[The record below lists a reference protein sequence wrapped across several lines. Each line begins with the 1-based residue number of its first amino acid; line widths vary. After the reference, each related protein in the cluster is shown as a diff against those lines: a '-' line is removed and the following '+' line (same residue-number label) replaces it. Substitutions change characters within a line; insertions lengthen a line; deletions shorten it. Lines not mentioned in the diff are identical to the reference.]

1 MYALI
6 FTVFVDMVGFGIVL
20 PLLPLYAQKFGASPE
35 IVTLVAVSY
44 TLAQSIFG
52 PFWGWLSDRI
62 GRKPVLLLTIGGTF
76 CAYFLLAFTSSLWML
91 FAARFFGGAM
101 AANMS
106 VTHALIADVTRPED
120 RTKAIAR
127 LSGAAGLGFVAGPAI
142 GGLLGG
148 SDPTNPDFLSPY
160 LAAAVFS
167 AIAFVLAIVLIRET
181 VSPEQKIRARGM
193 PGLQSWIAVF
203 ANPQTRLVLCLMFCT
218 PFVFAGVEV
227 IIVLWSERVWGW
239 GPHQNGWFYAWMG
252 SCHMVLQWFVIGR
265 LAGRIGERALVT
277 AGAISLGLGVL
288 WLPLASTQVELY
300 LGAIL
305 MIFGTSANASSL
317 SSLLSQYAD
326 ADSRGRVLGVGQTFG
341 GVGRIGG
348 PALAG
353 VAFAALGIHW
363 PFYAGAIVMVVMA
376 VFSRRIAVRR
386 AAEIGMDNPRENPV
400 DNPPHGPQK
409 P

>member
-1 MYALI
+1 
-6 FTVFVDMVGFGIVL
+6 MVGFGIVL

-44 TLAQSIFG
+44 SLAQSVFG

-62 GRKPVLLLTIGGTF
+62 GRKPVLLVTIGGTF
-76 CAYFLLAFTSSLWML
+76 CAYFLLAFSSTLWML
-91 FAARFFGGAM
+91 FVARFFGGAM

-106 VTHALIADVTRPED
+106 VTQALIADVTTPAE
-120 RTKAIAR
+120 RTRAIAR

-148 SDPTNPDFLSPY
+148 SDPANPDFLSPY
-160 LAAAVFS
+160 LAAAAFS
-167 AIAFVLAIVLIRET
+167 AVAFVLAIVLIRET
-181 VSPEQKIRARGM
+181 VSAEQKSRARMM
-193 PGLQSWIAVF
+193 PGLRSWIAVF
-203 ANPQTRLVLCLMFCT
+203 SNAQMRLVLCLMFCT

-252 SCHMVLQWFVIGR
+252 FCHVILQWFLIGR
-265 LAGRIGERALVT
+265 LAARIGERALVT
-277 AGAISLGLGVL
+277 MGAVSLGLGVL
-288 WLPLASTQVELY
+288 WLPLATVEAELFG
-300 LGAIL
+300 GALL
-305 MIFGTSANASSL
+305 MILGTAATNAAL

-326 ADSRGRVLGVGQTFG
+326 TDSRGRVLGVGQTFG
-341 GVGRIGG
+341 GIGRIGG

-353 VAFAALGIHW
+353 VAFASLGVHW
-363 PFYAGAIVMVVMA
+363 PFYVGAAVMVGMA
-376 VFSRRIAVRR
+376 VFSRLIAVRR
-386 AAEIGMDNPRENPV
+386 AAEIGEHRGGNSGSES
-400 DNPPHGPQK
+400 GQK

>member
-106 VTHALIADVTRPED
+106 VTHALIADLTRPED
-120 RTKAIAR
+120 RTRAIAR

-148 SDPTNPDFLSPY
+148 SDPASPDFITPY

-167 AIAFVLAIVLIRET
+167 AVAFCLAIVLITES
-181 VSPEQKIRARGM
+181 VSDDQKIRARQM
-193 PGLQSWIAVF
+193 PGLKSWVAVF
-203 ANPQTRLVLCLMFCT
+203 AKPQTRLVLCLMFCT

-239 GPHQNGWFYAWMG
+239 GPHQNGLFYAWMG
-252 SCHMVLQWFVIGR
+252 LCHMVLQWFVIGR
-265 LAGRIGERALVT
+265 LAARIGERALVT
-277 AGAISLGLGVL
+277 AGAISLGAGVL
-288 WLPLASTQVELY
+288 WLPLASSEVELY
-300 LGAIL
+300 LGAVL
-305 MIFGTSANASSL
+305 MIFGTASNASAL

-341 GVGRIGG
+341 GFGRIGG

-353 VAFAALGIHW
+353 VAFAALGVHW
-363 PFYAGAIVMVVMA
+363 PFYAGAVAMVFMA

-386 AAEIGMDNPRENPV
+386 ASEISAGDSPDKPVKERQNP
-400 DNPPHGPQK
+400 
-409 P
+409 

>member
-1 MYALI
+1 
-6 FTVFVDMVGFGIVL
+6 MVGFGIVL

-44 TLAQSIFG
+44 TLAQSVFG

-62 GRKPVLLLTIGGTF
+62 GRKPVLLVTIGGTF
-76 CAYFLLAFTSSLWML
+76 CAYFLLAFSSTLWML
-91 FAARFFGGAM
+91 FVARFFGGAM

-106 VTHALIADVTRPED
+106 VTQALIADVTTPAE
-120 RTKAIAR
+120 RTRAIAR

-148 SDPTNPDFLSPY
+148 SDPANPDFLSPY
-160 LAAAVFS
+160 LAAAAFS
-167 AIAFVLAIVLIRET
+167 AVAFVLAIVLIRET
-181 VSPEQKIRARGM
+181 VSAEQKSRARMM
-193 PGLQSWIAVF
+193 PGLRSWITVF
-203 ANPQTRLVLCLMFCT
+203 SNAQMRLVLCLMFCT

-252 SCHMVLQWFVIGR
+252 FCHVILQWFLIGR
-265 LAGRIGERALVT
+265 LAARIGERALVT
-277 AGAISLGLGVL
+277 MGAVSLGLGVL
-288 WLPLASTQVELY
+288 WLPLATVEAELFG
-300 LGAIL
+300 GALL
-305 MIFGTSANASSL
+305 MILGTAATNAAL

-326 ADSRGRVLGVGQTFG
+326 TDSRGRVLGVGQTFG
-341 GVGRIGG
+341 GIGRIGG

-353 VAFAALGIHW
+353 VAFASLGVHW
-363 PFYAGAIVMVVMA
+363 PFYVGAAVMVGMA
-376 VFSRRIAVRR
+376 LFSRLIAVRR
-386 AAEIGMDNPRENPV
+386 AAEIGEHRGGNSGGES
-400 DNPPHGPQK
+400 GQK

>member
-1 MYALI
+1 VYALI

-20 PLLPLYAQKFGASPE
+20 PLLPLYAQKYGASPE

-44 TLAQSIFG
+44 TLSQSIFG

-76 CAYFLLAFTSSLWML
+76 CAYFLLAFSSTLWML
-91 FAARFFGGAM
+91 FVTRFFGGAM

-106 VTHALIADVTRPED
+106 VTQALIADVTTPEE
-120 RTKAIAR
+120 RTRAIAR
-127 LSGAAGLGFVAGPAI
+127 LSGAGGLGFIAGPAI

-148 SDPTNPDFLSPY
+148 SDPANPDFLSPY
-160 LAAAVFS
+160 LAAAAFS
-167 AIAFVLAIVLIRET
+167 AVAFVLAVVLIRET
-181 VSPEQKIRARGM
+181 VSAEQKSRARTT
-193 PGLQSWIAVF
+193 PGLRNWGIVF
-203 ANPQTRLVLCLMFCT
+203 ARPQTRLVLCLMFCT

-239 GPHQNGWFYAWMG
+239 GPHQNGLFYAWMG
-252 SCHMVLQWFVIGR
+252 LCHVVLQWFVIGR
-265 LAGRIGERALVT
+265 LAIRFGERALVT

-288 WLPLASTQVELY
+288 WLPIASVEPELF

-305 MIFGTSANASSL
+305 MIFGMSATNAAL
-317 SSLLSQYAD
+317 SSILSQYAD
-326 ADSRGRVLGVGQTFG
+326 PDSRGSVLGVGQAFG
-341 GVGRIGG
+341 GIGRIGG

-353 VAFAALGIHW
+353 VAFAALGVHW
-363 PFYAGAIVMVVMA
+363 PFYVGAIVMIGMA
-376 VFSRRIAVRR
+376 VFSRFIAVRR
-386 AAEIGMDNPRENPV
+386 AADIPRHRSGDSGDDP
-400 DNPPHGPQK
+400 GQK

>member
-76 CAYFLLAFTSSLWML
+76 CAYILLAYTSSLWML

-106 VTHALIADVTRPED
+106 VAHALIADVTSAED
-120 RTKAIAR
+120 RTRAIAR
-127 LSGAAGLGFVAGPAI
+127 LSGAGGLGFVAGPAI

-148 SDPTNPDFLSPY
+148 SDPANPEFALPY

-167 AIAFVLAIVLIRET
+167 AIAFALAIVLIKESIT
-181 VSPEQKIRARGM
+181 SEQKSLARVSRGFTVWRA
-193 PGLQSWIAVF
+193 AVRR
-203 ANPQTRLVLCLMFCT
+203 PQTRLVLCLMFAP

-227 IIVLWSERVWGW
+227 IIVLWSERAWGW
-239 GPHQNGWFYAWMG
+239 GPQQNGYFYAWMG
-252 SCHMVLQWFVIGR
+252 LCHMALQWFVIGR
-265 LAGRIGERALVT
+265 LAARIGERALIT
-277 AGAISLGLGVL
+277 LGALCLGAGVC
-288 WLPLASTQVELY
+288 WLPLASSYVELY
-300 LGAIL
+300 AAALL
-305 MIFGTSANASSL
+305 MILGTSANASSL
-317 SSLLSQYAD
+317 SSLLSQYAGS
-326 ADSRGRVLGVGQTFG
+326 ASRGGVIGLGQTFAG
-341 GVGRIGG
+341 TGRIAG

-353 VAFAALGIHW
+353 VAFASLGIDW
-363 PFYAGAIVMVVMA
+363 PFFIGAMVMVVMA
-376 VFSRRIAVRR
+376 LFSRAIAVRR
-386 AAEIGMDNPRENPV
+386 AADIAT
-400 DNPPHGPQK
+400 PPPINLDADRPGD
-409 P
+409 

>member
-62 GRKPVLLLTIGGTF
+62 GRKPVLLFTIGGTF
-76 CAYFLLAFTSSLWML
+76 CAYFLLAFSSSLLIL
-91 FAARFFGGAM
+91 FIARFIGGAM

-106 VTHALIADVTRPED
+106 VTQALIADVTTPEE
-120 RTKAIAR
+120 RTRAIAR

-148 SDPTNPDFLSPY
+148 SDPANPDFLSPY
-160 LAAAVFS
+160 LAAAAFS
-167 AIAFVLAIVLIRET
+167 AVAFVLAVILIRET
-181 VSPEQKIRARGM
+181 VSVEQKSRARTR
-193 PGLQSWIAVF
+193 PGLGNWVSAF
-203 ANPQTRLVLCLMFCT
+203 SKPQMRLVLCLMFCT

-239 GPHQNGWFYAWMG
+239 GPNQNGWFYAWMG
-252 SCHMVLQWFVIGR
+252 ICHVVVQWFVIGR
-265 LAGRIGERALVT
+265 LAARFGERMLVT
-277 AGAISLGLGVL
+277 AGAASLGLGVL
-288 WLPLASTQVELY
+288 WLPIASLEAELFG
-300 LGAIL
+300 GALL
-305 MIFGTSANASSL
+305 MIFGMSATNAAL

-326 ADSRGRVLGVGQTFG
+326 PDSRGGVLGIGQTFG

-353 VAFAALGIHW
+353 VAFAILGVHW
-363 PFYAGAIVMVVMA
+363 PFYVGAIVMLGMA
-376 VFSRRIAVRR
+376 VFSRLIAVRR
-386 AAEIGMDNPRENPV
+386 AV
-400 DNPPHGPQK
+400 DISALNAGDRDQK

>member
-44 TLAQSIFG
+44 TLAQSVFG

-76 CAYFLLAFTSSLWML
+76 CGYFLLAFSSSLWML

-106 VTHALIADVTRPED
+106 VAHALIADVTTPEE

-127 LSGAAGLGFVAGPAI
+127 LSGAGGLGFVAGPAV

-148 SDPTNPDFLSPY
+148 SDPSQPDFLLPY

-167 AIAFVLAIVLIRET
+167 AVAFVLAVILIRESVT
-181 VSPEQKIRARGM
+181 ADQKMIARGLR
-193 PGLQSWIAVF
+193 GLTAWRAAV
-203 ANPQTRLVLCLMFCT
+203 ARPQTRLLLCLMFAP

-227 IIVLWSERVWGW
+227 IIVLWSERAWGW
-239 GPHQNGWFYAWMG
+239 GPAQNGYFYAWMG
-252 SCHMVLQWFVIGR
+252 FCHVVLQWLVIGR
-265 LAGRIGERALVT
+265 LAARIGERALVT
-277 AGAISLGLGVL
+277 LGAVSLGCGVL
-288 WLPLASTQVELY
+288 WLPLAGGYVELY
-300 LGAIL
+300 AGAFL
-305 MIFGTSANASSL
+305 MILGVSSTASAL
-317 SSLLSQYAD
+317 SSLLSQYTD
-326 ADSRGRVLGVGQTFG
+326 ATNRGRVLGLGQTFAG
-341 GVGRIGG
+341 SGRIAG

-353 VAFAALGIHW
+353 VVFASIGMNW
-363 PFYAGAIVMVVMA
+363 PFFFGAMAMVAMA
-376 VFSRRIAVRR
+376 AASFWIGVKR
-386 AAEIGMDNPRENPV
+386 AADVRISD
-400 DNPPHGPQK
+400 DSDAS
-409 P
+409 

>member
-1 MYALI
+1 
-6 FTVFVDMVGFGIVL
+6 MVGFGIVL

-44 TLAQSIFG
+44 TLAQSVFG

-62 GRKPVLLLTIGGTF
+62 GRKPVLLVTIGGTF
-76 CAYFLLAFTSSLWML
+76 CAYFLLAFSSTLWML
-91 FAARFFGGAM
+91 FVARFFGGAM

-106 VTHALIADVTRPED
+106 VTQALIADVTTPAE
-120 RTKAIAR
+120 RTRAIAR

-148 SDPTNPDFLSPY
+148 SDPANPDFLSPY
-160 LAAAVFS
+160 LAAAAFS
-167 AIAFVLAIVLIRET
+167 AVAFVLAIVLIRET
-181 VSPEQKIRARGM
+181 VSAEQKSRARTM
-193 PGLQSWIAVF
+193 PGLRSWIAVF
-203 ANPQTRLVLCLMFCT
+203 SNAQMRLVLCLMFCT

-252 SCHMVLQWFVIGR
+252 FCHVILQWFLIGR
-265 LAGRIGERALVT
+265 LAARIGERALVT
-277 AGAISLGLGVL
+277 MGAVSLGLGVL
-288 WLPLASTQVELY
+288 WLPLATVEAELFG
-300 LGAIL
+300 GALL
-305 MIFGTSANASSL
+305 MILGTAATNAAL

-326 ADSRGRVLGVGQTFG
+326 TDSRGRVLGVGQTFG
-341 GVGRIGG
+341 GIGRIGG

-353 VAFAALGIHW
+353 VAFASLGVHW
-363 PFYAGAIVMVVMA
+363 PFYVGAAVMVGMA
-376 VFSRRIAVRR
+376 VFSRLIAVRR
-386 AAEIGMDNPRENPV
+386 AAEIGEHRGGNSGSES
-400 DNPPHGPQK
+400 GQK

>member
-1 MYALI
+1 
-6 FTVFVDMVGFGIVL
+6 MVGFGIVL

-44 TLAQSIFG
+44 TLAQSVFG

-62 GRKPVLLLTIGGTF
+62 GRKPVLLVTIGGTF
-76 CAYFLLAFTSSLWML
+76 CAYFLLAFSSTLWML
-91 FAARFFGGAM
+91 FVARFFGGAM

-106 VTHALIADVTRPED
+106 VTQALIADVTTPAE
-120 RTKAIAR
+120 RTRAIAR

-148 SDPTNPDFLSPY
+148 SDPANPDFLSPY
-160 LAAAVFS
+160 LAAAAFS
-167 AIAFVLAIVLIRET
+167 AVAFVLAIVLIRET
-181 VSPEQKIRARGM
+181 VSAEQKSRARMM
-193 PGLQSWIAVF
+193 PGLRSWIAVF
-203 ANPQTRLVLCLMFCT
+203 SNAQMRLVLCLMFCT

-252 SCHMVLQWFVIGR
+252 FCHVILQWFLIGR
-265 LAGRIGERALVT
+265 LAARIGERALVT
-277 AGAISLGLGVL
+277 MGAVSLGLGVL
-288 WLPLASTQVELY
+288 WLPLATVEAELFG
-300 LGAIL
+300 GALL
-305 MIFGTSANASSL
+305 MILGTAATNAAL

-326 ADSRGRVLGVGQTFG
+326 TDSRGRVLGVGQTFG
-341 GVGRIGG
+341 GIGRIGG

-353 VAFAALGIHW
+353 VAFASLGVHW
-363 PFYAGAIVMVVMA
+363 PFYVGAAVMVGMA
-376 VFSRRIAVRR
+376 VFSRLIAVRR
-386 AAEIGMDNPRENPV
+386 AAEIGEHRGGNSGSES
-400 DNPPHGPQK
+400 GQK

>member
-1 MYALI
+1 
-6 FTVFVDMVGFGIVL
+6 MVGFGIVL

-76 CAYFLLAFTSSLWML
+76 CAYFLLAFSSTLWML
-91 FAARFFGGAM
+91 FVARFFGGAM

-106 VTHALIADVTRPED
+106 VTQALIADVTTPAE
-120 RTKAIAR
+120 RTRAIAR

-148 SDPTNPDFLSPY
+148 SDPANPDFLSPY
-160 LAAAVFS
+160 LAAAAFS
-167 AIAFVLAIVLIRET
+167 AVAFVLAIVLIRET
-181 VSPEQKIRARGM
+181 VSAEQKSRARMM
-193 PGLQSWIAVF
+193 PGLRSWITVF
-203 ANPQTRLVLCLMFCT
+203 SNAQMRLVLCLMFCT

-252 SCHMVLQWFVIGR
+252 FCHVILQWFLIGR
-265 LAGRIGERALVT
+265 LAARIGERALVT
-277 AGAISLGLGVL
+277 MGAVSLGLGVL
-288 WLPLASTQVELY
+288 WLPLATVEAELFG
-300 LGAIL
+300 GALL
-305 MIFGTSANASSL
+305 MILGTAATNAAL

-326 ADSRGRVLGVGQTFG
+326 TDSRGRVLGVGQTFG
-341 GVGRIGG
+341 GIGRIGG

-353 VAFAALGIHW
+353 VAFASLGVHW
-363 PFYAGAIVMVVMA
+363 PFYVGAAVMVGMA
-376 VFSRRIAVRR
+376 LFSRLIAVRR
-386 AAEIGMDNPRENPV
+386 AAEIGEHRGGNSGGES
-400 DNPPHGPQK
+400 GQK

>member
-62 GRKPVLLLTIGGTF
+62 GRKPVLLFTIGGTF
-76 CAYFLLAFTSSLWML
+76 CAYFLLAFSSTLWML
-91 FAARFFGGAM
+91 FVARFFGGAM

-106 VTHALIADVTRPED
+106 VTQALIADVTTPEE
-120 RTKAIAR
+120 RTRAIAR

-148 SDPTNPDFLSPY
+148 SDPANPDFLSPY
-160 LAAAVFS
+160 LAAAAFS
-167 AIAFVLAIVLIRET
+167 AVAFVLAIILIRET
-181 VSPEQKIRARGM
+181 VSPAQKSRARTT
-193 PGLQSWIAVF
+193 PGLRNWVAVF
-203 ANPQTRLVLCLMFCT
+203 SRPQMRLVLCLMFCT

-239 GPHQNGWFYAWMG
+239 GPNQNGWFYAWMG
-252 SCHMVLQWFVIGR
+252 VCHVVMQWFVIGR
-265 LAGRIGERALVT
+265 VAARFGERALVT
-277 AGAISLGLGVL
+277 AGAVSLGLGVL
-288 WLPLASTQVELY
+288 WLPIASFEAELFG
-300 LGAIL
+300 GALL
-305 MIFGTSANASSL
+305 MIFGMSATNASL
-317 SSLLSQYAD
+317 SSLLSQYAGP
-326 ADSRGRVLGVGQTFG
+326 DSRGSVLGIGQTFG
-341 GVGRIGG
+341 GIGRIGG

-353 VAFAALGIHW
+353 VAFASLGVHW
-363 PFYAGAIVMVVMA
+363 PFYVGAMVMVGMA
-376 VFSRRIAVRR
+376 VFSRLIAVRR
-386 AAEIGMDNPRENPV
+386 AADISSAGDR
-400 DNPPHGPQK
+400 DTGSK
-409 P
+409 SG